1 MVHDSALAVNEQMF
15 AEGETEFSSTT
26 AGNASR
32 MFTYRLHTPL
42 GEEIGEATHRFLIEP
57 GEVLTV
63 GDNQRFRVIEAT
75 DAQKIQSD
83 SGGKP
88 IQCGFS
94 AGGLTDQTRMR
105 RSPAAWNR

>member
-32 MFTYRLHTPL
+32 MFTYRLHTPF

-63 GDNQRFRVIEAT
+63 GDNQRFRVIEVIPIEE
-75 DAQKIQSD
+75 KGSD
-83 SGGKP
+83 VE
-88 IQCGFS
+88 
-94 AGGLTDQTRMR
+94 ALMYVE
-105 RSPAAWNR
+105 AA